1 MESASAGCG
10 PEQLSEMQSHLVGL
24 HKMHTAFLRV
34 WIKGKGKLRPF
45 SRRRRVTADKVT
57 VGPRTARVTLQR
69 EALKCPF

>member
-1 MESASAGCG
+1 MRA
-10 PEQLSEMQSHLVGL
+10 
-24 HKMHTAFLRV
+24 AFLRV

-45 SRRRRVTADKVT
+45 SRRQRVTADKVT

>member
-1 MESASAGCG
+1 MQSASAGCG
-10 PEQLSEMQSHLVGL
+10 PEQLSEMRSHLLGL
-24 HKMHTAFLRV
+24 QKMRAAFLRV

-57 VGPRTARVTLQR
+57 VGPRTARVTLQQ